1 MKKWIPVLFAALF
14 IWNVGLKIT
23 LVSDN
28 VSSSSSI
35 TVDVSDDVNARKY
48 LTEVTSIVD
57 SARASL
63 VRIDAYTEDRAVSGN
78 GVIYSNVDNIVY
90 IFTPYNLV
98 HGASYQ
104 TVTFD
109 SGVTIDGYLI
119 GEDFTSGLAL
129 LACYPPFS
137 VRTMTLGNSDAVVDG
152 QYVAAVS
159 ARRQESAAVI
169 SSFGIVSSSGMY
181 RTSILSRIYTDML
194 AVDFSIT
201 EDMYGGAL
209 MNIKGEIVGILV
221 SSPFQSITGC
231 GYALS
236 INEAKLV
243 YDQLLYKGSV
253 TRGNPGIVYREVSY
267 MESYEKNQLDIPL
280 DQNTGM
286 LITHVWDEGAAQHTL
301 KAGDVILSADG
312 ESLTTAQV
320 FRRILYSHN
329 PGDTV
334 DLVFLSDGEQHS
346 ISLMLK

>member
-1 MKKWIPVLFAALF
+1 M
-14 IWNVGLKIT
+14 
-23 LVSDN
+23 
-28 VSSSSSI
+28 SSSDGNQTDSQDI
-35 TVDVSDDVNARKY
+35 NARKY

-57 SARASL
+57 AAKMSL
-63 VRIDAYTEDRAVSGN
+63 VRVNAYTDERMTVGN
-78 GVIYSNVDNIVY
+78 GIIYSNVDNIVY
-90 IFTPYNLV
+90 IFVPYNLV

-109 SGVTIDGYLI
+109 SGVSYDGYLI

-137 VRTMTLGNSDAVVDG
+137 VKTMTLGNSDAVVDG

-159 ARRQESAAVI
+159 ARRQESSAAI
-169 SSFGIVSSSGMY
+169 SAFGIVSSSGMY
-181 RTSILSRIYTDML
+181 RTSIHSRIYTDLL

-209 MNIKGEIVGILV
+209 MNIKGEVVGILT
-221 SSPFQSITGC
+221 SHPFQGITGC
-231 GYALS
+231 GYAVG
-236 INEAKLV
+236 INEIKLI

-280 DQNTGM
+280 DQSTGM
-286 LITHVWDEGAAQHTL
+286 LVTYVWDEGASQHTL
-301 KAGDVILSADG
+301 KAGDVILSAD
-312 ESLTTAQV
+312 EEELTTAQV
-320 FRRILYSHN
+320 FRKVLYSHN

-334 DLVFLSDGEQHS
+334 DLVYLSDGEKHS

>member
-1 MKKWIPVLFAALF
+1 MKKWIPALLAVLF
-14 IWNVGLKIT
+14 IWNIGLTIT
-23 LVSDN
+23 LVSN
-28 VSSSSSI
+28 NSGASPSATAESSEE
-35 TVDVSDDVNARKY
+35 VNARKY
-48 LTEVTSIVD
+48 LSDVTSIVD
-57 SARASL
+57 SSRISL
-63 VRIDAYTEDRAVSGN
+63 VRINSYTDERMTVGN

-90 IFTPYNLV
+90 IFVPYSLV

-119 GEDFTSGLAL
+119 GEDFTTGLAL
-129 LACYPPFS
+129 LACYPTFS
-137 VRTMTLGNSDAVVDG
+137 VWTMTLGNSDTVVDG

-159 ARRQESAAVI
+159 ARRQENAAAV
-169 SSFGIVSSSGMY
+169 SAFGIVSSSGMY
-181 RTSILSRIYTDML
+181 RTSILSRIYTDLL

-209 MNIKGEIVGILV
+209 LNIKGEVVGLV
-221 SSPFQSITGC
+221 TSAPFQGITGC
-231 GYALS
+231 GYAVS

-243 YDQLLYKGSV
+243 YEQLLYKGSV

-286 LITHVWDEGAAQHTL
+286 LVTYVWDEGAAQHTL

-312 ESLTTAQV
+312 EELTTAQV
-320 FRRILYSHN
+320 FRKVLYSHN

-334 DLVFLSDGEQHS
+334 DLVYLSSGEQHS